1 MTVGVW
7 DGGVAD
13 QHMEFLHGGVE
24 TKDKVRREN
33 HPTHVIVTI
42 TADEIDSKAKGI
54 APESKVMS
62 YDWNFDISE
71 MLLAGA
77 GSATE

>member
-1 MTVGVW
+1 
-7 DGGVAD
+7 
-13 QHMEFLHGGVE
+13 MEFLHWGVE

-42 TADEIDSKAKGI
+42 TADGIDSKAKGMV
-54 APESKVMS
+54 PESKVMS

-71 MLLAGA
+71 MQLA
-77 GSATE
+77 